1 MSNNINTLQ
10 DRLDDLTEDIK
21 ADADLILGQID
32 IDKLIEDT
40 ENYIR
45 EFAEEFVHQHEAE
58 ISRGIQLGHKFA
70 KQVLKRQ
77 SVKIRIKVDPGRH
90 EITCRRPKQ
99 RLNADSRVWS
109 IDQRRRSRATLP
121 KGFERELIFTANH
134 LHRSPPERFTVS
146 APEAISIHAERSL
159 PPGRCRMSI

>member
-70 KQVLKRQ
+70 KQVLKETKREDKNQ
-77 SVKIRIKVDPGRH
+77 S
-90 EITCRRPKQ
+90 
-99 RLNADSRVWS
+99 
-109 IDQRRRSRATLP
+109 
-121 KGFERELIFTANH
+121 
-134 LHRSPPERFTVS
+134 
-146 APEAISIHAERSL
+146 
-159 PPGRCRMSI
+159 